1 MLPVGLRDADMSV
14 AVVTGAG
21 RGIGQA
27 TAIALADS
35 GFAVGLVAR
44 TREELVVT
52 ADEVVAR
59 GAAAAVAVAD
69 VTCQA
74 SVRCAIEMLE
84 GSLGDIDVLVNN
96 AGTMR
101 AVGPVWQVDP
111 IDWWTDVQ
119 TSLIGAFLCSREVIP
134 GMIARG
140 RGRIVNVVSYAAVRP
155 SPYQSAY
162 AAAKAGLVSLTE
174 DLAASLRPHGLSAF
188 AVAPGF
194 TDTEMTRSLV
204 NSAAARR
211 WMPELALREPV
222 PAQQS
227 TRLITWLATGSGD
240 ELNGRLLHPLDDV
253 EALLVHV
260 DRVRDLDLYVP
271 RIRRLE

>member
-1 MLPVGLRDADMSV
+1 MSV

-44 TREELVVT
+44 SREELVAT
-52 ADEVVAR
+52 ADQITAR
-59 GAAAAVAVAD
+59 GTPAAVAVAD
-69 VTCQA
+69 VTCHA
-74 SVRCAIEMLE
+74 SVRCAVETLE
-84 GSLGDIDVLVNN
+84 ASLGDIDVLVNN

-111 IDWWTDVQ
+111 VDWWTDVQ
-119 TSLIGAFLCSREVIP
+119 TSLFGAFLCSREVIP

-162 AAAKAGLVSLTE
+162 AAAKAGLLSLTE
-174 DLAASLRPHGLSAF
+174 DLAASLRPHGLFAF

-194 TDTEMTRSLV
+194 TDTAMTRSLIH
-204 NSAAARR
+204 SAAANR
-211 WMPELALREPV
+211 WMPELARRESV

-227 TRLITWLATGSGD
+227 TALITWLARGSGD

-253 EALLVHV
+253 EDLLVHV

>member
-1 MLPVGLRDADMSV
+1 MPV
-14 AVVTGAG
+14 AVVTGAS
-21 RGIGQA
+21 RGIGRA
-27 TAIALADS
+27 TALALADS

-44 TREELVVT
+44 TREELLVT
-52 ADEVVAR
+52 AEEVAAR
-59 GAAAAVAVAD
+59 GAPAAVAVAD

-74 SVRCAIEMLE
+74 SVRCAIEILE
-84 GSLGDIDVLVNN
+84 ASLGDIDVLVNN

-111 IDWWTDVQ
+111 IDWWMDVQ
-119 TSLIGAFLCSREVIP
+119 TSLAGAFLCSRQVIP

-140 RGRIVNVVSYAAVRP
+140 RGRILNVVSYAAVRP

-174 DLAASLRPHGLSAF
+174 DLAASLRPHGLYAF

-194 TDTEMTRSLV
+194 TDTAMTRSLV
-204 NSAAARR
+204 SSAAARR

-260 DRVRDLDLYVP
+260 DQVRDQDLYVP
-271 RIRRLE
+271 RIHRLE